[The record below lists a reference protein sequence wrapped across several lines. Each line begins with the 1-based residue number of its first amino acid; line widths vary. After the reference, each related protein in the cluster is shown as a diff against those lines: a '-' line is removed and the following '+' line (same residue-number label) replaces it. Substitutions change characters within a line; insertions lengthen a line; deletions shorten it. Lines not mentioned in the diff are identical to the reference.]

1 MTIGRK
7 LDEKL
12 LVGVVNE
19 IECSI
24 CNKIYFPDDTDIS
37 LNGNQYFKNCK
48 ECRKHRLELKKNSI
62 LRRKGAKP
70 LEESKICLTPKG
82 RSHNFI

>member
-1 MTIGRK
+1 MTIGRI

-12 LVGVVNE
+12 MVVVVNE

-24 CNKIYFPDDTDIS
+24 CKKTYFPVDSDIS

-48 ECRKHRLELKKNSI
+48 ECRKHRLELKK
-62 LRRKGAKP
+62 RYEEKKRAK
-70 LEESKICLTPKG
+70 SA
-82 RSHNFI
+82 

>member
-1 MTIGRK
+1 MAIGRI
-7 LDEKL
+7 LNEKL
-12 LVGVVNE
+12 MVGKVTE

-24 CNKIYFPDDTDIS
+24 CKQTYFPDNSDIS

-62 LRRKGAKP
+62 KKQILV
-70 LEESKICLTPKG
+70 
-82 RSHNFI
+82 RSSSSPS

>member
-1 MTIGRK
+1 MTIGRI

-12 LVGVVNE
+12 MVGVVNE

-24 CNKIYFPDDTDIS
+24 CKKTYFPVDSDIS

-70 LEESKICLTPKG
+70 LEESKICLITKG

>member
-7 LDEKL
+7 LDDKL
-12 LVGVVNE
+12 MVGIVTE

-48 ECRKHRLELKKNSI
+48 ECRKHRLELKKRYEEKKLNSSSQ
-62 LRRKGAKP
+62 GG
-70 LEESKICLTPKG
+70 ETP
-82 RSHNFI
+82 

>member
-7 LDEKL
+7 LDDKL
-12 LVGVVNE
+12 MVGVVNE

-37 LNGNQYFKNCK
+37 LNGNLYFKNCK
-48 ECRKHRLELKKNSI
+48 ECRKHRLELKKKYEEKK
-62 LRRKGAKP
+62 RAK
-70 LEESKICLTPKG
+70 SA
-82 RSHNFI
+82 

>member
-1 MTIGRK
+1 MTIGRI

-12 LVGVVNE
+12 MVGVVNE

-24 CNKIYFPDDTDIS
+24 CKKTYFPVDSDIS

-48 ECRKHRLELKKNSI
+48 ECRKHRLELKKRYEEKKLTKSI
-62 LRRKGAKP
+62 KHK
-70 LEESKICLTPKG
+70 SI
-82 RSHNFI
+82 

>member
-1 MTIGRK
+1 MTIGRI

-12 LVGVVNE
+12 MVGVVTE

-24 CNKIYFPDDTDIS
+24 CKKTYFPVDSDIS

-48 ECRKHRLELKKNSI
+48 ECRKHRLELKKRYEEKKLTKSIKHNSI
-62 LRRKGAKP
+62 
-70 LEESKICLTPKG
+70 
-82 RSHNFI
+82 

>member
-1 MTIGRK
+1 MTIGRT

-12 LVGVVNE
+12 LVGVVTE

-24 CNKIYFPDDTDIS
+24 YNKIYFPDDTDIS

-48 ECRKHRLELKKNSI
+48 ECRKHRLELKK
-62 LRRKGAKP
+62 KY
-70 LEESKICLTPKG
+70 EEKKKAEICLSPSKID
-82 RSHNFI
+82 

>member
-1 MTIGRK
+1 MTIGRT

-12 LVGVVNE
+12 LVGVVTE

-48 ECRKHRLELKKNSI
+48 ECRKHRLELKK
-62 LRRKGAKP
+62 RY
-70 LEESKICLTPKG
+70 EEKKRAKICLSPSK
-82 RSHNFI
+82 ID

>member
-1 MTIGRK
+1 MAIGRI

-12 LVGVVNE
+12 MVGVVTE

-24 CNKIYFPDDTDIS
+24 CKKTYFPVDSDIS

-62 LRRKGAKP
+62 KKQILV
-70 LEESKICLTPKG
+70 
-82 RSHNFI
+82 RSSSSPS

>member
-1 MTIGRK
+1 MTIGRT

-12 LVGVVNE
+12 MVGVVTE

-37 LNGNQYFKNCK
+37 LNGNLYFKNCK
-48 ECRKHRLELKKNSI
+48 ECRKHRLELKKKYEEKKI
-62 LRRKGAKP
+62 AK
-70 LEESKICLTPKG
+70 SV
-82 RSHNFI
+82 